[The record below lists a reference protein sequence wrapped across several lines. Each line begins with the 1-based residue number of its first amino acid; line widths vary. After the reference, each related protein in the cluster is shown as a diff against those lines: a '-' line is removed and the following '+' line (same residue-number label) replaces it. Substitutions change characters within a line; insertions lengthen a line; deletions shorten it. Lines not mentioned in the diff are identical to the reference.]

1 MVSELLDLAWI
12 IYSCLI
18 RQRLSLN
25 LDTFACFI
33 DLKKAFDF
41 INRKLLLFKLLML
54 GINGKIFYA
63 LEEILSETSSCIRIN
78 NFYTDKFR
86 VDNGVR
92 QGDSLSTSLFSIYI
106 NDLVDMLK
114 NLNVGIE
121 INGTNLCCL
130 LFADDLVILAENVD
144 DLKMLINN
152 LYTWANTWRL
162 SINISK
168 SKIIHFRKT
177 RKSLTEAEFKFGN
190 EILEKVNKYKYLG
203 LVLDEHLRWLYHVS
217 SKNIAKI

>member
-1 MVSELLDLAWI
+1 
-12 IYSCLI
+12 
-18 RQRLSLN
+18 
-25 LDTFACFI
+25 
-33 DLKKAFDF
+33 
-41 INRKLLLFKLLML
+41 ML

-78 NFYTDKFR
+78 NFYRDKFR
-86 VDNGVR
+86 VDYGVR

-121 INGTNLCCL
+121 INGTKLCCL

-144 DLKMLINN
+144 DIKMLINN
-152 LYTWANTWRL
+152 LYTWANTWIL

-168 SKIIHFRKT
+168 SKIIHFIK
-177 RKSLTEAEFKFGN
+177 
-190 EILEKVNKYKYLG
+190 LG
-203 LVLDEHLRWLYHVS
+203 SH
-217 SKNIAKI
+217 